1 MNSVIERLEI
11 AFNHLSMIPV
21 TGESVDYMATARM
34 ALREAFQ
41 MLPDEKSKEPKK
53 PETEVK

>member
-1 MNSVIERLEI
+1 MNPVKERLEI
-11 AFNHLSMIPV
+11 AFNHLAMIPV
-21 TGESVDYMATARM
+21 TGEAVDYMATARM

-41 MLPDEKSKEPKK
+41 MLPDENPKE

>member
-1 MNSVIERLEI
+1 MNSVKERLEI

-21 TGESVDYMATARM
+21 TGESVDHMATARM

-41 MLPDEKSKEPKK
+41 MLPDEEPKK
-53 PETEVK
+53 SKKPEAEVK